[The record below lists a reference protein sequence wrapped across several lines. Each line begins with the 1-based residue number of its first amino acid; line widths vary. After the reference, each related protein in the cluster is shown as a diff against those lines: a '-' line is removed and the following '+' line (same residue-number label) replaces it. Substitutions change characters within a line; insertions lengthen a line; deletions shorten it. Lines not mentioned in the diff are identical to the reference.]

1 MYRAG
6 IHALMFCGCVGKNGG
21 GLAHYVGQEKLAP
34 AESWGAIAFAKDWY
48 SGLAPA
54 ERAELALREHRP
66 VALREV
72 VHRLPHR
79 PAEPTEGSI
88 WPGHTMDAQ
97 VRAVRNGWLPFYPQ
111 FKENSLDLVRE
122 AEEEGRANERRRR
135 SSRVVGQGQAEGKAI
150 SVLGGGSRRPE
161 ELAAGLV
168 HLARQRADVQQ
179 QGTRVLPAALPGHP
193 HNAIATDIAGT
204 R

>member
-21 GLAHYVGQEKLAP
+21 GP
-34 AESWGAIAFAKDWY
+34 GALRRSGKAGARRVLGRDRLRQGLDP
-48 SGLAPA
+48 GLASA

-66 VALREV
+66 VALRKV

-79 PAEPTEGSI
+79 PAEPARGFA
-88 WPGHTMDAQ
+88 GHRAHDGRAGA
-97 VRAVRNGWLPFYPQ
+97 AVRNGWLPFYPQ
-111 FKENSLDLVRE
+111 FNQNSAGPGARRPRRRKRRGRRASTRRQ
-122 AEEEGRANERRRR
+122 AEEARAAVLGRGSRRRR
-135 SSRVVGQGQAEGKAI
+135 
-150 SVLGGGSRRPE
+150 

-179 QGTRVLPAALPGHP
+179 QGPRVLPAALPRHARQRDRRRAWP
-193 HNAIATDIAGT
+193 RT